1 VYFLIWVKIHKEE
14 MEKNKLR
21 KNVKKKSISEFEYL
35 DEYLIW
41 IEETEKKY
49 KSIYALK
56 LNILIVSYLIL
67 SITFLIIIPP

>member
-1 VYFLIWVKIHKEE
+1 

-35 DEYLIW
+35 DEYLVW

-49 KSIYALK
+49 KSKYALK

-67 SITFLIIIPP
+67 SIIFLIIIPP